1 MKYLEFDS
9 LYKFIIS
16 IGIIFILSPFVI
28 FYLLF
33 NKNIDLLIS
42 KSEFDK
48 LTQTSQEIVDI
59 KQNLFLNIINS
70 NKYYILAFSMVVLGI
85 LLIGFGIYGWKKAQ
99 GQVDLKYVLENEKL
113 KKEIGISTEEK
124 RIQVEEEINNDK
136 KILGNDNHSTVYEYM
151 EIEKR
156 LFTVIN
162 KDFRVT
168 HEVIQNAKIG
178 ECEYDIIATGK
189 NLLAKDYIFEVK
201 YIKGNINDRW
211 ISRVLEQIYKKTN
224 NYSDATNHLPY
235 RMLIIITEKENYN
248 EVENKMKKID
258 KKNNFRIIIEQ
269 KSKIKYLKFN

>member
-70 NKYYILAFSMVVLGI
+70 NKYYILAFIIIGVGL

-99 GQVDLKYVLENEKL
+99 GQVDLKYILENEKL

-136 KILGNDNHSTVYEYM
+136 KILGNDKHSTVYEYM
-151 EIEKR
+151 QIEKR
-156 LFTVIN
+156 LFIVIN
-162 KDFRVT
+162 KEFRDT

-178 ECEYDIIATGK
+178 EYESEISVKRPLDSKNSSSSSNTKSMIFSERSNPSSLALFEMNDDISLISICIGSSFIS
-189 NLLAKDYIFEVK
+189 LYLYIEFL
-201 YIKGNINDRW
+201 D
-211 ISRVLEQIYKKTN
+211 TN
-224 NYSDATNHLPY
+224 FYSSYLYYAL
-235 RMLIIITEKENYN
+235 
-248 EVENKMKKID
+248 
-258 KKNNFRIIIEQ
+258 NNFH
-269 KSKIKYLKFN
+269 SF